1 MAEPLPWSLLT
12 VSHAVCSNGTM
23 CLASVLYLFLNER
36 KKTHAIDVWKLQNIA
51 RSRQT
56 LSDLLGESK
65 PELTLNG
72 VGEFQ
77 YWCAWDSCL
86 YLLMGKCIHEP

>member
-1 MAEPLPWSLLT
+1 
-12 VSHAVCSNGTM
+12 M

-36 KKTHAIDVWKLQNIA
+36 KKTHAIDVWKLQNIV
-51 RSRQT
+51 RTRQT